1 MATIGRGI
9 DFWSLDHAMFDALM
23 AQHRER
29 VTEAQLPMS
38 VLCHLFAASKGV
50 ENTSPRQFLAYPP
63 ADEPAPVDPELF
75 ACDMKAW
82 VAAYRRQTAS
92 AAGDS

>member
-1 MATIGRGI
+1 M
-9 DFWSLDHAMFDALM
+9 WSLDHSMFESLM
-23 AQHRER
+23 GRHRER
-29 VTEAQLPMS
+29 VTEAQLPVS
-38 VLCHLFAASKGV
+38 ILCHLFAASKGV

-63 ADEPAPVDPELF
+63 ADDEPAAVDPELF

-82 VAAYRRQTAS
+82 VAAYRRQAATGKSS